1 MKIETRNVTLIIV
14 CLCLFIFFN
23 HCSQIK
29 KPSPQTTPHDNTNK
43 TANQEPTT
51 DPPAEQ
57 TKTEVNGNQ
66 QQQPTKP
73 AEILEG
79 ALEAYQDAQDA
90 WEKADVDTALA
101 ALDEAYS
108 QILKLKVTQDSPV
121 FQEKNDLRL
130 LITRRI
136 QEIYASHLITV
147 GNNHQTI
154 PLAENKYVLREIQ
167 SLQTRERQYFIN
179 AYKRSGNYT
188 KMIRRVLKKEGLP
201 EDLAWIP
208 MIESGFKV
216 RAYSRA
222 RALGLWQFIS
232 STGYRYGLKRNRWI
246 DERMDPEKA
255 TQAAVKYL
263 NELHSFFGDWTTA
276 LASYNCG
283 EFRIQ
288 RLIRAQKINYFD
300 NFWDLFTMLPRE
312 TARFVPRIMAVLL
325 IIKNPQKYGFE
336 LPDPDPPLKYEVVNV
351 SRPIR
356 LATLSTRL
364 GLAEKELANINP
376 ELRHQ
381 STPEG
386 EYMLKV
392 PDGLGKQALAMIES
406 MPKWIPP
413 QATYVIHYVRMGET
427 VSGIARRYRT
437 SIRAITRLNRLRRSY
452 LIRPGQRLKIPSRGR
467 RVSYSPRP
475 SRTRPEKG
483 KTTYIVKR
491 GDSLYQIAS
500 AFNTSVDSI
509 KKNNNLSSNS
519 LTLGQRLTIKPQV
532 PEGASQYTVKQGDTP
547 YTIARKFGMT
557 LQTLLQINT
566 LSSRSKIYPG
576 QSLWVIESKKS
587 SQN

>member
-1 MKIETRNVTLIIV
+1 MKHIKIITPIL
-14 CLCLFIFFN
+14 CLYLCLFFST
-23 HCSQIK
+23 CSRPTRV
-29 KPSPQTTPHDNTNK
+29 KPSTLPAKGGKIID
-43 TANQEPTT
+43 QEPSAQSDTEKNT
-51 DPPAEQ
+51 SPETGDEQ
-57 TKTEVNGNQ
+57 K
-66 QQQPTKP
+66 QPTTP
-73 AEILEG
+73 AEILEQ
-79 ALEAYQDAQDA
+79 ALEAYQEAQDA

-101 ALDEAYS
+101 ALDEAYA
-108 QILKLKVTQDSPV
+108 QILKLKVNQESPV

-130 LITRRI
+130 LIARRI
-136 QEIYASHLITV
+136 QEIYASHLIAV

-154 PLAENKYVLREIQ
+154 PLVENKYVLREIQ
-167 SLQTRERQYFIN
+167 SFQTRERQYFLN
-179 AYKRSGNYT
+179 AYKRSGKYIQ
-188 KMIRRVLKKEGLP
+188 MIRRILKESGAP

-208 MIESGFKV
+208 MVESGFKV

-232 STGYRYGLKRNRWI
+232 STGYRFGLKRNRWI

-283 EFRIQ
+283 EYRVQ

-312 TARFVPRIMAVLL
+312 TARFVPRIMAALL

-336 LPDPDPPLKYEVVNV
+336 LPDPDPPLKYEVINV

-356 LATLSTRL
+356 LATLSAKL
-364 GLAEKELANINP
+364 GLTDQNLANLNP

-381 STPEG
+381 STPDG
-386 EYMLKV
+386 EYMLRV
-392 PDGLGKQALAMIES
+392 PDGLGKQALTMIES

-413 QATYVIHYVRMGET
+413 QATYIIHYVRMGET

-437 SIRAITRLNRLRRSY
+437 SVRAIARLNRLRRSY

-467 RVSYSPRP
+467 RINYSPRRP
-475 SRTRPEKG
+475 SRTFRRQGEMF
-483 KTTYIVKR
+483 YVVKR
-491 GDSLYQIAS
+491 GDSLFQIAS
-500 AFNTSVDSI
+500 AHNVSVDNI
-509 KKNNNLSSNS
+509 KKDNNLSSNT
-519 LTLGQRLTIKPQV
+519 LTIGQRLKIRGNV
-532 PEGASQYTVKQGDTP
+532 PSGASQYTVKQGDTP
-547 YTIARKFGMT
+547 YTIARKFGMN

-566 LSSRSKIYPG
+566 LSSRSRIYPG
-576 QSLWVIESKKS
+576 QTLWVIDASKS
-587 SQN
+587 NQN